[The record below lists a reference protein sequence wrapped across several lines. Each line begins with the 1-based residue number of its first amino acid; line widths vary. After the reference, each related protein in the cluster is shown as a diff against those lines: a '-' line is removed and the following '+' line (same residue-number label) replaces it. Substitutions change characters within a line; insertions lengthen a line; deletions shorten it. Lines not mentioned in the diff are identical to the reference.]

1 MGPQPPQESSPA
13 PPGRATARSKA
24 RDLLPLRTVSQPRAR
39 FLAAAAQMTASD
51 DLSANLRIC
60 KALAADAAARGASLF
75 VLPECFAFM
84 GSSEADKLAVA
95 ETLDPAKPGPILFTL
110 LDIATRYRQ
119 WVVGG
124 GMPEKLEGDEG
135 SRGGTPRRAG
145 NTCVVVSPD
154 GEVAARYRKIHLFD
168 VAIPGKAEHK
178 ESASTAP
185 GREVVTVETPLGRLG
200 LSVCYD
206 LRFPELYRALAL
218 DHGAEVLIVP
228 AAFTAHT
235 GAAHWHVLL
244 RARAIE
250 NQCFVVAA
258 GQVGV
263 HNPKRATY
271 GHSMVIDPWGTP
283 IAELAD
289 GAGVVV
295 AEIDPDA
302 LARVR
307 REMPC
312 ASHRVLR

>member
-1 MGPQPPQESSPA
+1 MSP
-13 PPGRATARSKA
+13 TRS
-24 RDLLPLRTVSQPRAR
+24 R
-39 FLAAAAQMTASD
+39 FLAAAAQMTATD
-51 DLSANLRIC
+51 DLSANLRTC

-75 VLPECFAFM
+75 VLPECFPFM
-84 GSSEADKLAVA
+84 GASEADKLAVA
-95 ETLDPAKPGPILFTL
+95 EPIDPAKPGPILFTL
-110 LDIATRYRQ
+110 LDIATRYKQ

-124 GMPEKLEGDEG
+124 GMPERIEAEEG
-135 SRGGTPRRAG
+135 SRGGAPKRAG

-168 VAIPGKAEHK
+168 VEIPGKAEHK
-178 ESASTAP
+178 ESASTAA

-218 DHGAEVLIVP
+218 DHGAEILIVP

-250 NQCFVVAA
+250 NQCYVVAA
-258 GQVGV
+258 GQTGV

-271 GHSMVIDPWGTP
+271 GHSMVIDPWGT
-283 IAELAD
+283 ITAEQAD
-289 GAGVVV
+289 GQGVVV
-295 AEIDPDA
+295 AEIDPEV
-302 LARVR
+302 LAKVR

-312 ASHRVLR
+312 ATHRVLR